1 MRIGVWLSLPDSP
14 AAAKSTAKQSCV
26 LRIESRAGTS
36 NVKVNVTPIPDVN
49 APNAKPL
56 PSTVVRDDESALVA
70 AAKRGDLNA
79 FQELVTR
86 YEDKIYRLA
95 WNITRNKE
103 DAEDAMQDAFM
114 KAFQHLAGFEGGSR
128 FYTWLV
134 RIAVNEALM
143 KLRKRRPN
151 QISLDEPVTTDDDL
165 MPRDLQDWG
174 PSPEQRYERTEL
186 NHILTDA
193 IEDLDA
199 PYRTAFV
206 LRDISELSTEETAD
220 ALGISVPAVKSR
232 LLRARLKLRQKLD
245 PYFRSK
251 PS

>member
-1 MRIGVWLSLPDSP
+1 M
-14 AAAKSTAKQSCV
+14 
-26 LRIESRAGTS
+26 
-36 NVKVNVTPIPDVN
+36 NVTPIPDVN

-143 KLRKRRPN
+143 KLRRRRSNREVPMDDSEDENGDVVVREFADWKPN
-151 QISLDEPVTTDDDL
+151 
-165 MPRDLQDWG
+165 
-174 PSPEQRYERTEL
+174 PEQQFAQGELER
-186 NHILTDA
+186 ILQA
-193 IEDLDA
+193 AANKLS
-199 PYRTAFV
+199 PGFRTVFY
-206 LRDISELSTEETAD
+206 LRDVEGLSTEETAELLD
-220 ALGISVPAVKSR
+220 LTEGAVKAR
-232 LLRARLKLRQKLD
+232 LFRARLRLREEL
-245 PYFRSK
+245 SK
-251 PS
+251 IFK